1 MRMSIENGFMTMS
14 YHFFQ
19 NFFRSQCLFQNY
31 VNYNILV
38 NSEME
43 YEGERTFWNWLVN
56 LWFMHIKIGKLSR
69 QSF

>member
-43 YEGERTFWNWLVN
+43 YEGERTF
-56 LWFMHIKIGKLSR
+56 
-69 QSF
+69 

>member
-14 YHFFQ
+14 YHFFLE
-19 NFFRSQCLFQNY
+19 FFFAHIICFQNY

-43 YEGERTFWNWLVN
+43 YEGERTF
-56 LWFMHIKIGKLSR
+56 
-69 QSF
+69 